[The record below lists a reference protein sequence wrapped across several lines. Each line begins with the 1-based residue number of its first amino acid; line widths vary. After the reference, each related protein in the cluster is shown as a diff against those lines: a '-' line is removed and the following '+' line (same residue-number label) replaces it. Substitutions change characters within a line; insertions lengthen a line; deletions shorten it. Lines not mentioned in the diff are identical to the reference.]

1 MSDILIKNFEMPK
14 ECIERQGYF
23 DYVYCPMFGRCSGR
37 KPKSK
42 ECMLVE
48 LPPHD
53 DLIDRK
59 EIHDYYIER
68 MENPDKYHIP
78 PIHEDIRSM
87 ILNGVNDAPTVL
99 EANNGSDN

>member
-1 MSDILIKNFEMPK
+1 MADILIKNFEMPK

-23 DYVYCPMFGRCSGR
+23 DYVYCPMFGICSGH

-59 EIHDYYIER
+59 EIHDYYIEK
-68 MENPDKYHIP
+68 MENPNM
-78 PIHEDIRSM
+78 HEDIRSM
-87 ILNGVNDAPTVL
+87 ILNGVNDAPTIIG
-99 EANNGSDN
+99 ANNG